1 MVLESPF
8 DLPVEDIIA
17 LAQDYHVRELSLF
30 GSVLRPDFSVD
41 SDVDVLV
48 EFEPDAPV
56 GLFEFVRLQDELA
69 ALIGRE
75 ADLVEKRGLKR
86 FIRDEV
92 LRSRRVLCM
101 PRPDAQL
108 LADIVEAAETIADF
122 LRDFDRDRFHVSP
135 LQQSAVV
142 YQLLVIGEAA
152 SRISQELRDRH
163 PEVEWRGAIG
173 SHAVMARAALV
184 MPMIWQTA
192 TVSVPLF
199 RAQVSQILKHE
210 FPEAI
215 KGDE

>member
-1 MVLESPF
+1 
-8 DLPVEDIIA
+8 
-17 LAQDYHVRELSLF
+17 
-30 GSVLRPDFSVD
+30 
-41 SDVDVLV
+41 
-48 EFEPDAPV
+48 
-56 GLFEFVRLQDELA
+56 
-69 ALIGRE
+69 
-75 ADLVEKRGLKR
+75 
-86 FIRDEV
+86 
-92 LRSRRVLCM
+92 M

-108 LADIVEAAETIADF
+108 LADIVEAADAIADF
-122 LRDFDRDRFHVSP
+122 LRDFDRDRFLVSP

-142 YQLLVIGEAA
+142 HQLLVIGEAA
-152 SRISQELRDRH
+152 SRISQKLRDRH

-173 SHAVMARAALV
+173 SHAVMARDYAALV